1 MSKESKY
8 NISESEKYKILL
20 NDFEEFKGQSYD
32 RERLLKHQKMLTDI
46 KMQQLQG
53 KVRFILFL
61 EQLKQAMIEHK
72 PNTLEQ
78 ELIYKLQ
85 KANND
90 IKVVENVI
98 ISRDKIILQL
108 RDTIGEVTY
117 ILEIDLFFNISHYLY
132 QSFRPRITVTS

>member
-1 MSKESKY
+1 
-8 NISESEKYKILL
+8 
-20 NDFEEFKGQSYD
+20 
-32 RERLLKHQKMLTDI
+32 
-46 KMQQLQG
+46 
-53 KVRFILFL
+53 
-61 EQLKQAMIEHK
+61 MIEHK

-117 ILEIDLFFNISHYLY
+117 IIYLK
-132 QSFRPRITVTS
+132 

>member
-1 MSKESKY
+1 
-8 NISESEKYKILL
+8 
-20 NDFEEFKGQSYD
+20 
-32 RERLLKHQKMLTDI
+32 MLY
-46 KMQQLQG
+46 
-53 KVRFILFL
+53 FL

-108 RDTIGEVTY
+108 RDTIGEVIY
-117 ILEIDLFFNISHYLY
+117 ILEIDLFFNISHDQY
-132 QSFRPRITVTS
+132 QPFRQRITVTS